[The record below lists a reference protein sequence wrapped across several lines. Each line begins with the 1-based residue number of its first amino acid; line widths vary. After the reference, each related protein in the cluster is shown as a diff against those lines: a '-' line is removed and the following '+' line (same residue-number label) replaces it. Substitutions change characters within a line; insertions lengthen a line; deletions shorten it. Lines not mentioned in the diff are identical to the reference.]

1 MRTPQAVINYIL
13 ERFSYQLTQKCC
25 SYLIYLMSYGTLNN
39 DGGHL
44 KNTNFMISLRRK
56 LYKIYFLIILTIT
69 YKIVLLYHIHLY
81 GIVIDQYLLN
91 YNLLPV
97 TNTYFTITKV

>member
-1 MRTPQAVINYIL
+1 
-13 ERFSYQLTQKCC
+13 
-25 SYLIYLMSYGTLNN
+25 MSYGTLNN

-56 LYKIYFLIILTIT
+56 LYKIYFLIITC
-69 YKIVLLYHIHLY
+69 KIVLLYHIHLY

>member
-1 MRTPQAVINYIL
+1 
-13 ERFSYQLTQKCC
+13 
-25 SYLIYLMSYGTLNN
+25 MSYGTLNN